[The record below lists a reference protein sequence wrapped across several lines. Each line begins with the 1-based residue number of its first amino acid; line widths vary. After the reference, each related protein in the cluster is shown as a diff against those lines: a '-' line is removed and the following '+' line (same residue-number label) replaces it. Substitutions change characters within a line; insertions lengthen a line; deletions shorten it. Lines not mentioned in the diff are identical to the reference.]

1 MISFSVHKLSA
12 YGLVHKDRKRPLVNF
27 GYYFKINVKIF
38 LILFKSGMNRINRKL
53 SSQDSLAF
61 AGISLTLLIIT
72 TRNKDD
78 FSSYFKHKHCS
89 LSNK

>member
-1 MISFSVHKLSA
+1 
-12 YGLVHKDRKRPLVNF
+12 
-27 GYYFKINVKIF
+27 
-38 LILFKSGMNRINRKL
+38 MNRINRKL

-61 AGISLTLLIIT
+61 AAISLTLLIIT

-89 LSNK
+89 LSNKYVVINNFVTTETKTKHFEIIVIFRIY